1 MNLTALRSPSYRRY
15 FIGSAAAVNGLWI
28 LRVVITWLAWEN
40 SLSATFVGL
49 IAALTMLPTMIIGP
63 FFGAIMDR
71 SNIIKA
77 AYATNFGMILA
88 ALIAIILLLLNLMST
103 FFLIILAIYIGVI
116 TAAHHPMRL
125 SIGPRLVQKEQ
136 ISSVSALAALN
147 FNTARVISPFF
158 GGLLIEY
165 FGTLTALLIAILL
178 YLPNI
183 IIYTTLHPR
192 RLKVSGEHQSISA
205 AIKEGFLFVWASK
218 YLRLIFLI
226 SAVYTISIR
235 SVAEILP
242 VIADGTFSNGA
253 SGLGHLAATVGAGSL
268 CAAIYKALGTSDR
281 VPAFKVSIIFV
292 TVFGM
297 VSAWILTI
305 TQQWSLA
312 LISAACMGFA
322 ATYLGVSFQAEIQAD
337 LHDNI
342 RGRVMSLWGM
352 ITLGSMSLGSLLL
365 GLIAD
370 KFGLFFAG
378 TSLIICSSICLSY
391 ILLKSQSFR
400 E

>member
-1 MNLTALRSPSYRRY
+1 
-15 FIGSAAAVNGLWI
+15 
-28 LRVVITWLAWEN
+28 
-40 SLSATFVGL
+40 
-49 IAALTMLPTMIIGP
+49 
-63 FFGAIMDR
+63 MDR

-77 AYATNFGMILA
+77 AYATNIGMIIA
-88 ALIAIILLLLNLMST
+88 ALITVISILIEIISP
-103 FFLIILAIYIGVI
+103 FSLILLAIYIGII

-125 SIGPRLVQKEQ
+125 SIGPRLVQKKQ

-147 FNTARVISPFF
+147 FNTARVISPFVA
-158 GGLLIEY
+158 GVLIEY
-165 FGTLTALLIAILL
+165 FGTLFALLVAILL

-183 IIYTTLHPR
+183 IIYATLKPR
-192 RLKVSGEHQSISA
+192 ALKLSSEYQSMFA
-205 AIKEGFLFVWASK
+205 AINEGFYFVWSSN

-253 SGLGHLAATVGAGSL
+253 SGLGQLAATVGMGSL
-268 CAAIYKALGTSDR
+268 CAALYKALGTSER
-281 VPAFKVSIIFV
+281 VAAFSHSIILV

-297 VSAWILTI
+297 ISAWLLTI
-305 TQQWSLA
+305 THQWSLA
-312 LISAACMGFA
+312 LISASCMGFS

-337 LHDNI
+337 LNDNI

-365 GLIAD
+365 GWVAD
-370 KFGLFFAG
+370 IFGLFFAG
-378 TSLIICSSICLSY
+378 SSLIFCSSICLLY
-391 ILLKSQSFR
+391 ISLKSQSFR
-400 E
+400 K

>member
-1 MNLTALRSPSYRRY
+1 MPES
-15 FIGSAAAVNGLWI
+15 
-28 LRVVITWLAWEN
+28 
-40 SLSATFVGL
+40 
-49 IAALTMLPTMIIGP
+49 
-63 FFGAIMDR
+63 
-71 SNIIKA
+71 
-77 AYATNFGMILA
+77 
-88 ALIAIILLLLNLMST
+88 
-103 FFLIILAIYIGVI
+103 
-116 TAAHHPMRL
+116 
-125 SIGPRLVQKEQ
+125 
-136 ISSVSALAALN
+136 
-147 FNTARVISPFF
+147 
-158 GGLLIEY
+158 
-165 FGTLTALLIAILL
+165 
-178 YLPNI
+178 
-183 IIYTTLHPR
+183 
-192 RLKVSGEHQSISA
+192 
-205 AIKEGFLFVWASK
+205 
-218 YLRLIFLI
+218 
-226 SAVYTISIR
+226 
-235 SVAEILP
+235 AEILP

-268 CAAIYKALGTSDR
+268 CAALYKALGTSDR

>member
-1 MNLTALRSPSYRRY
+1 MNLTALNSPNYRRY

-28 LRVVITWLAWEN
+28 LRVVITWIAWET

-77 AYATNFGMILA
+77 AYATNIGMIIA
-88 ALIAIILLLLNLMST
+88 ALITVISILIEIISP
-103 FFLIILAIYIGVI
+103 FSLILLAIYIGII

-242 VIADGTFSNGA
+242 VIADGIFAKGA
-253 SGLGHLAATVGAGSL
+253 AGLGILTSIAGFGAVVAGITKVFTQSQKAGEIPKFVIASALLGVALIPLVGLSNTWELTVGYICYL
-268 CAAIYKALGTSDR
+268 
-281 VPAFKVSIIFV
+281 
-292 TVFGM
+292 
-297 VSAWILTI
+297 
-305 TQQWSLA
+305 
-312 LISAACMGFA
+312 GFA
-322 ATYLGVSFQAEIQAD
+322 GTLSGISIQTALQMD
-337 LHDNI
+337 LPDNF
-342 RGRVMSLWGM
+342 RGRVMSLWTVVNVGATATGAM
-352 ITLGSMSLGSLLL
+352 ILG
-365 GLIAD
+365 GLAD
-370 KFGLFFAG
+370 YIGIPTAFCFAG
-378 TSLIICSSICLSY
+378 GLCTVLLITAV
-391 ILLKSQSFR
+391 LKNR
-400 E
+400 

>member
-1 MNLTALRSPSYRRY
+1 
-15 FIGSAAAVNGLWI
+15 
-28 LRVVITWLAWEN
+28 
-40 SLSATFVGL
+40 
-49 IAALTMLPTMIIGP
+49 LPTMIIGP

-77 AYATNFGMILA
+77 AYATNFGMIIA
-88 ALIAIILLLLNLMST
+88 ALITVISILIEIISP
-103 FFLIILAIYIGVI
+103 FVLIILAIYIGII

-125 SIGPRLVQKEQ
+125 SIGPRLVQKKQ

-147 FNTARVISPFF
+147 FNTARVISPFVA
-158 GGLLIEY
+158 GILIEY
-165 FGTLTALLIAILL
+165 FGTLFALLVAILL

-183 IIYTTLHPR
+183 IIYATLKPR
-192 RLKVSGEHQSISA
+192 ALTISSEYQSMFA
-205 AIKEGFLFVWASK
+205 AIKEGFYFVWSSK

-253 SGLGHLAATVGAGSL
+253 SGLGQLAATVGVGSL
-268 CAAIYKALGTSDR
+268 CAALYKALGTSER
-281 VPAFKVSIIFV
+281 VPAFSLSIILV

-297 VSAWILTI
+297 ISAWLLTI
-305 TQQWSLA
+305 THQWPLA
-312 LISAACMGFA
+312 LVSAACMGFS

-365 GLIAD
+365 GWVAD
-370 KFGLFFAG
+370 IFGLFFAG
-378 TSLIICSSICLSY
+378 SSLIFCSLICLLY
-391 ILLKSQSFR
+391 ISLKSQSFR
-400 E
+400 K

>member
-1 MNLTALRSPSYRRY
+1 
-15 FIGSAAAVNGLWI
+15 
-28 LRVVITWLAWEN
+28 LRVVITWIAWET

-77 AYATNFGMILA
+77 AYATNIGMIIA
-88 ALIAIILLLLNLMST
+88 ALITVISILIEIISP
-103 FFLIILAIYIGVI
+103 FSLILLAIYIGII

-125 SIGPRLVQKEQ
+125 SIGPRLVQKKQ

-147 FNTARVISPFF
+147 FNTARVISPFVA
-158 GGLLIEY
+158 GVLIEY
-165 FGTLTALLIAILL
+165 FGTLFALLVAILL

-183 IIYTTLHPR
+183 IIYATLKPR
-192 RLKVSGEHQSISA
+192 ALKLSSEYQSMFA
-205 AIKEGFLFVWASK
+205 AIKEGFYFVWSSK

-253 SGLGHLAATVGAGSL
+253 SGLGQLAATVGMGSL
-268 CAAIYKALGTSDR
+268 CAALYKALGTSER
-281 VPAFKVSIIFV
+281 VAAFSHSIILV

-297 VSAWILTI
+297 ISAWLLTI
-305 TQQWSLA
+305 THQWSLA
-312 LISAACMGFA
+312 LISASCMGFS

-337 LHDNI
+337 LNDNI

-365 GLIAD
+365 GWVAD
-370 KFGLFFAG
+370 IFGLFFAG
-378 TSLIICSSICLSY
+378 SSLIFCSSICLLY
-391 ILLKSQSFR
+391 ISLKSQSFR
-400 E
+400 K

>member
-1 MNLTALRSPSYRRY
+1 
-15 FIGSAAAVNGLWI
+15 
-28 LRVVITWLAWEN
+28 
-40 SLSATFVGL
+40 
-49 IAALTMLPTMIIGP
+49 
-63 FFGAIMDR
+63 
-71 SNIIKA
+71 
-77 AYATNFGMILA
+77 
-88 ALIAIILLLLNLMST
+88 
-103 FFLIILAIYIGVI
+103 
-116 TAAHHPMRL
+116 
-125 SIGPRLVQKEQ
+125 
-136 ISSVSALAALN
+136 
-147 FNTARVISPFF
+147 
-158 GGLLIEY
+158 
-165 FGTLTALLIAILL
+165 
-178 YLPNI
+178 
-183 IIYTTLHPR
+183 
-192 RLKVSGEHQSISA
+192 LKVSGEHQSISA

>member
-1 MNLTALRSPSYRRY
+1 
-15 FIGSAAAVNGLWI
+15 
-28 LRVVITWLAWEN
+28 
-40 SLSATFVGL
+40 
-49 IAALTMLPTMIIGP
+49 MLPTMIIGP

-147 FNTARVISPFF
+147 FNTARVISPFI

-268 CAAIYKALGTSDR
+268 CAALYKALGTSDR

>member
-147 FNTARVISPFF
+147 FNTARVISPFI

-165 FGTLTALLIAILL
+165 FGTLTA
-178 YLPNI
+178 
-183 IIYTTLHPR
+183 
-192 RLKVSGEHQSISA
+192 LKVSGEHQSISA

-268 CAAIYKALGTSDR
+268 CAALYKALGTSDR